1 MKKTKHDHSYSP
13 ELEPT
18 VTTKLEQTA
27 YSVVH
32 TEGGLYKV
40 VKFRFDP
47 ETQVMGIVETL
58 NEFSNQ
64 FDAGDDLVLV
74 LEEDLYQ

>member
-1 MKKTKHDHSYSP
+1 MKKTKYDPRENDQS
-13 ELEPT
+13 EE
-18 VTTKLEQTA
+18 KLAPNLNQIG

-32 TEGGLYKV
+32 TENGLYKV